1 MKTLLTE
8 GLSSETQTQLL
19 TAGLMSSIGFGLTPG
34 IAMAILATPSVA
46 LVMAAGSVL
55 RVQGT
60 LSAIAANAT
69 PSATR

>member
-8 GLSSETQTQLL
+8 GLSSATQAQLI
-19 TAGLMSSIGFGLTPG
+19 TAGLMSAGLTPG
-34 IAMAILATPSVA
+34 IALAILATPSVA